1 MSQNEKITVQVS
13 VEVASELLSV
23 ARSVGFAD
31 RESLLKNYIREVIL
45 AARSDV
51 AARQAKLEVVA
62 KSDDLDGLMSERS
75 SSDN

>member
-1 MSQNEKITVQVS
+1 MSQNEKITVQVP
-13 VEVASELLSV
+13 VEVASELLIV

-45 AARSDV
+45 AARSDAAAV
-51 AARQAKLEVVA
+51 AAKLEVVA